1 MYRLAEIGRL
11 LAIRLTAADA
21 DRICFSNTI
30 GLKISDCRVSADT
43 QGAAGDVQGGLSQL
57 KALSEKNEDDQEA
70 REEVVGL
77 IARNPGE
84 LSYLSSND
92 LKNGAIVIVLMLS
105 PSAWKRS
112 RENLSESYALI
123 AENTIAA

>member
-92 LKNGAIVIVLMLS
+92 LKNGAIVIVLTDLE
-105 PSAWKRS
+105 PD
-112 RENLSESYALI
+112 
-123 AENTIAA
+123 